1 MSDGPGAS
9 VEDGAH
15 EDEAETK
22 EAPAAQLRHA
32 AAAPRLYVFA
42 AQLVHAA
49 LEVWPVAGEN
59 VPAAQGAG
67 GAPEPGQ
74 NQPAGHV
81 AVLAA
86 APPAQKTPAAHAA
99 GAAPPPAQKK
109 PGAHCAHVP
118 VPEND
123 AV

>member
-1 MSDGPGAS
+1 
-9 VEDGAH
+9 
-15 EDEAETK
+15 
-22 EAPAAQLRHA
+22 
-32 AAAPRLYVFA
+32 
-42 AQLVHAA
+42 
-49 LEVWPVAGEN
+49 
-59 VPAAQGAG
+59 
-67 GAPEPGQ
+67 
-74 NQPAGHV
+74 
-81 AVLAA
+81 VLLI